1 MATLQDAVK
10 AIQNEVLSIAG
21 IKDAPQYPPEQIT
34 DFPFAVCYARDG
46 TWEWVSF
53 GSVQGAASLVVEL
66 HVARKDLPHDIE
78 KAMAFSD
85 SVPEAIM
92 GNDRLS
98 DCGYELNGPIS
109 WTFGPMSWGSL
120 EDNTLGFRWVIP
132 VEKDTTPS

>member
-1 MATLQDAVK
+1 MATIQDALD
-10 AIQNEVLSIAG
+10 ALRNEVLSVGG
-21 IKDAPQYPPEQIT
+21 IKDAPKYPPEQANE
-34 DFPFAVCYARDG
+34 FPFLVCYASNGD
-46 TWEWVSF
+46 WDWVSF
-53 GSVQGAASLVVEL
+53 GMIESTPNLTVEI
-66 HVARKDLPHDIE
+66 HVARKNLPYDIE

-92 GNDRLS
+92 GNDNLS
-98 DCGYELNGPIS
+98 DCGYRLSGRIS